1 MYFASA
7 VAQGLLK
14 GSRAMRCWAGV
25 PAEPRWGCQYGC
37 ACVLSPYP
45 AAHHTSGQ
53 TSVLS
58 GASASAWESWQA
70 PVSLARGEDQA
81 LSPSDAADSL
91 PASALKCYPPVVWLP
106 GTMWVNIYTR
116 SHSHKWCSHQ
126 LFFFFFWSWWYLSF
140 PFTPPLAYLENL
152 FLLFLEL
159 W

>member
-116 SHSHKWCSHQ
+116 SHSHK
-126 LFFFFFWSWWYLSF
+126 
-140 PFTPPLAYLENL
+140 
-152 FLLFLEL
+152 
-159 W
+159 